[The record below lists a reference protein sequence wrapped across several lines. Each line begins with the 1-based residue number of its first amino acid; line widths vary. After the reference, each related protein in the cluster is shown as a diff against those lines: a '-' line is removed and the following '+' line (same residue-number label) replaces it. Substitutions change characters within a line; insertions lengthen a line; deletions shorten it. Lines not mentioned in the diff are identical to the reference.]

1 VSSASCG
8 AASSLGNPPSG
19 GFTLIEIIM
28 AMAVIGIAAVA
39 FLNSAHS
46 LFPSSLTPA
55 SVTRASHLAQARM
68 ELLLGR
74 REQAGFGFNTDPC
87 TASPSAASCAGIAG
101 FTVTVSGVN
110 PAVPWPAV
118 PVVTRFRLIT
128 VTVTNSSGTTLAQ
141 DTAVV
146 ANY

>member
-1 VSSASCG
+1 MSGVSRG
-8 AASSLGNPPSG
+8 AASAFCRPYNG

-28 AMAVIGIAAVA
+28 AMAVIGIAAVV
-39 FLNSAHS
+39 FLNSARS

-87 TASPSAASCAGIAG
+87 AASPGAASCAGIAG
-101 FTVTVSGVN
+101 FTVNVSGVN
-110 PAVPWPAV
+110 PIVPWPAV
-118 PVVTRFRLIT
+118 PVVTRFRLVT

-141 DTAVV
+141 NTAVV

>member
-1 VSSASCG
+1 
-8 AASSLGNPPSG
+8 
-19 GFTLIEIIM
+19 M
-28 AMAVIGIAAVA
+28 AMAVIGIAAVV
-39 FLNSAHS
+39 FLNSARS

-74 REQAGFGFNTDPC
+74 REQVGFGFNTDPC
-87 TASPSAASCAGIAG
+87 TANPNAAPCAGIAG
-101 FTVTVSGVN
+101 FTVTASGVN
-110 PAVPWPAV
+110 PVVPWPAV

-128 VTVTNSSGTTLAQ
+128 VTVTHSSGTTLAQ